1 MREDILTMGKL
12 FRFSYPAGFIYIYL
26 IFYYITNFGR
36 NIRLAQYVFAGLY
49 LIMISAVFYLYQ
61 RNAKV
66 SLFIDSSNRINVFFL
81 V

>member
-1 MREDILTMGKL
+1 MEDFDDEQLI
-12 FRFSYPAGFIYIYL
+12 RFSYPAGFIYIYL
-26 IFYYITNFGR
+26 IFYYITQFGR

-66 SLFIDSSNRINVFFL
+66 ASFID
-81 V
+81 